1 MTRTIHFG
9 AIEEMVREFC
19 EFGGK
24 ETKRDGSR
32 NQIAFRAMLENAK
45 EGWCEEGGESAGQE
59 EVNAMVGK
67 GS

>member
-1 MTRTIHFG
+1 
-9 AIEEMVREFC
+9 MVREFC